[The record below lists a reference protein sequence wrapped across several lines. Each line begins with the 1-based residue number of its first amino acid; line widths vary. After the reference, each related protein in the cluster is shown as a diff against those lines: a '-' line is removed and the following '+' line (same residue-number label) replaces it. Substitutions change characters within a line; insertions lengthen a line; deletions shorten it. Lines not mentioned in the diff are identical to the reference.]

1 MFRGRFPIH
10 RRKSYWLQ
18 VLENYELYLFL
29 SPALLYLLIFH
40 YFPMMGIVIAFKDF
54 TPSLGIWGSPWVGLR
69 HFIRFFNMPMF
80 SVILKNTLTL
90 SIYELL
96 AGFPLPIILA
106 LILNSCPSLQFKKV
120 VQTVSYAPHFIST
133 VVLVGMINIFFA
145 PSYGIV
151 GHILRKFHL
160 LEGPLFILNDPAWF
174 PHLYVWSGIWA
185 NLGWNSI
192 IYLGALTGVDLN
204 LYEAAEID
212 GANKLQKIIH
222 IDLPAL
228 LPTIVVLFIL
238 NAGRIMSIGFEK
250 VFLMQNAMNLST
262 SEVISTYVYKTGIG
276 QGSYSLATAI
286 GLFNSVINFAML
298 IMVNKIAKKL
308 GETSLW

>member
-1 MFRGRFPIH
+1 MQ
-10 RRKSYWLQ
+10 RKPNIKSNKKTY
-18 VLENYELYLFL
+18 VTRILESYELYLFL
-29 SPALLYLLIFH
+29 LPAILYLLIFN
-40 YFPMMGIVIAFKDF
+40 YLPMAGVIIAFKDF
-54 TPSLGIWGSPWVGLR
+54 TPSLGIWGSPWVGLK
-69 HFIRFFNMPMF
+69 HFTRFFDMPMF
-80 SVILKNTLTL
+80 NVILKNTLTL

-106 LILNSCPSLQFKKV
+106 LVLNSCPSLRFKKI

-145 PSYGIV
+145 PSYGII
-151 GHILRKFHL
+151 GHMLRKLHL
-160 LEGPLFILNDPAWF
+160 LEGPLFVLNEPAWF

-185 NLGWNSI
+185 NIGWNSI

-212 GANKLQKIIH
+212 GANKLQKMLY

-238 NAGRIMSIGFEK
+238 NAGRIMSVGFEK

-286 GLFNSVINFAML
+286 GLFNSVVNFTML
-298 IMVNKIAKKL
+298 IIVNRIARKL